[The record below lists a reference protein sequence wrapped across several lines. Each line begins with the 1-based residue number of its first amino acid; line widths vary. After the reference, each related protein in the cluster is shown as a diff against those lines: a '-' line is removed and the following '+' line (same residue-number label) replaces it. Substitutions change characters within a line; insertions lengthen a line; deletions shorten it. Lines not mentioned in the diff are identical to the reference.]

1 MSKSGQPK
9 SLDLSATG
17 AAPANASPEHKRFRT
32 LMTRIEAAR
41 LRLERWRTEL
51 PVFAQRHAQ
60 QVAPAERRLA
70 LLQRQWAFELEQL
83 LLGGRFSRSEQD
95 TLSRCVAELAGM
107 LLSSG
112 RSAPEGQEGAADA
125 DDAPLRALH
134 DRHAPQTFAEI
145 EAQDRQL
152 LRAHVEAATGVNLG
166 DDDGPDDFEDWLAR
180 ARTEL
185 GRAETAQAKSTQ
197 AESTPAEDAP
207 HDATPPRRPGPE
219 SARRRKASAAEQRAQ
234 QDAAAATQSLRE
246 VYRKLASALHPDR
259 IEPGA
264 TPEHRAQRTEQ
275 MARANAA
282 YAAGD
287 LLALFTLQL
296 QVEQIDLARAG
307 QLAAAQVRHVNR
319 VLAEQLEEIDSDIAE
334 REHAFCTTYGYLPDR
349 RPDPQRLAPFLKE
362 DLAELQIAEREL
374 QSQRRALQGDLR
386 RARQV
391 IKRIR
396 ADHRLADQFDDELL
410 F

>member
-1 MSKSGQPK
+1 MSKPDKSR

-17 AAPANASPEHKRFRT
+17 AAPADASPEHKRFRT
-32 LMTRIEAAR
+32 LMTRIDAAR

-70 LLQRQWAFELEQL
+70 ALQRQWAFELEQL
-83 LLGGRFSRSEQD
+83 LLSGRFSRSEQD
-95 TLSRCVAELAGM
+95 TLSRWVAELAGM

-112 RSAPEGQEGAADA
+112 KSAPEGEDGAADA
-125 DDAPLRALH
+125 DADDAALRALH

-145 EAQDRQL
+145 EAQDCQL
-152 LRAHVEAATGVNLG
+152 LRAHVAAATGVNLG
-166 DDDGPDDFEDWLAR
+166 DDDGQDDFEDWLAR

-185 GRAETAQAKSTQ
+185 GRDDAAQ
-197 AESTPAEDAP
+197 AESTPAEGDPADAP
-207 HDATPPRRPGPE
+207 QPRRPGSE
-219 SARRRKASAAEQRAQ
+219 SARRRKASAAEKRAQ

-259 IEPGA
+259 VEPGA

-287 LLALFTLQL
+287 LLALLTLQL

-307 QLAAAQVRHVNR
+307 QLAAAQVRHFNR
-319 VLAEQLEEIDSDIAE
+319 VLAEQLAEIDSDIAE
-334 REHAFCTTYGYLPDR
+334 RERAFCTTYGYLPDR
-349 RPDPQRLAPFLKE
+349 RPDPQRLAAFLKE
-362 DLAELQIAEREL
+362 DLAELEFAEREL
-374 QSQRRALQGDLR
+374 QSQRRALQVDLR

-396 ADHRLADQFDDELL
+396 ADHRLADQFGDELL